1 MKKTL
6 SILGVI
12 ALSLSAVVAKAQTDT
27 VPHPAEQP
35 QTEANRWDPKKNP
48 TVSEINARYEGKL
61 ITAKPALTTND
72 IFPVIG
78 TYESTTNPEAAQ
90 VSVAIDPENKGV
102 VWIDGLPQGRVKAM
116 LRKSPATYKIPAQ
129 KTEEGKDV
137 AEGTLI
143 FDKDTKTLSILLGK
157 NYNAADPGSV
167 FATPEIGALDEST
180 ANADVDVKKKPGKT
194 KVKVK
199 KPEPV
204 KTWTYTGT
212 KIETETVKN

>member
-12 ALSLSAVVAKAQTDT
+12 VLSFFAMVTNAQTDT
-27 VPHPAEQP
+27 VPQPAEQP
-35 QTEANRWDPKKNP
+35 QTKQWDPKNNP
-48 TVSEINARYEGKL
+48 TVSEINARYEGKML
-61 ITAKPALTTND
+61 PARPALTQQD

-78 TYESTTNPEAAQ
+78 TYESTTNPEAAN

-129 KTEEGKDV
+129 KTEDGKDI
-137 AEGTLI
+137 AEGTLV

-157 NYNAADPGSV
+157 SYNATDPAAV
-167 FATPEIGALDEST
+167 FATPEIGSVDEST
-180 ANADVDVKKKPGKT
+180 ANADVDMKKKPGKT
-194 KVKVK
+194 KIKVK
-199 KPEPV
+199 KPEAV

-212 KIETETVKN
+212 KVETETVKN

>member
-12 ALSLSAVVAKAQTDT
+12 VLSFLAVVTQAQTDT
-27 VPHPAEQP
+27 VPQP
-35 QTEANRWDPKKNP
+35 QQPVEDQKATWDPKKNP
-48 TVSEINARYEGKL
+48 TVNEINARYEGKL
-61 ITAKPALTTND
+61 IPARPALTTKD

-78 TYESTTNPEAAQ
+78 TYESTTNPEAAH

-129 KTEEGKDV
+129 KTEDGKDV

-143 FDKDTKTLSILLGK
+143 FDKDSKTLSILLGK
-157 NYNAADPGSV
+157 SYNVADPGAV
-167 FATPEIGALDEST
+167 FLAPEIGSVDEAT
-180 ANADVDVKKKPGKT
+180 ANAEVDMKKKPGKT

-199 KPEPV
+199 KPETV

-212 KIETETVKN
+212 KIETETVSN